1 MVMNRHTHR
10 RTSVST
16 LVSLVAVLGV
26 SGMFGGCAASPWES
40 SYNGVSLKGASLE
53 STRVIVRDVPWERY
67 ESTQAKLESM
77 RAQSDVHKDDWSEA
91 KKNEYKALLLQG
103 LQVQGDPA
111 GVEILGSSM
120 FRSTTPVRPNSGE
133 LSEFAASIGATRVV
147 WASRGL
153 GKRNVVVREP
163 VWSYSTGS
171 DLFRDQDDGSR
182 RSSTYTES
190 TTTWVPVVIE
200 EDETA
205 WVAYFLRMPGDVS
218 TASK

>member
-1 MVMNRHTHR
+1 M
-10 RTSVST
+10 
-16 LVSLVAVLGV
+16 
-26 SGMFGGCAASPWES
+26 
-40 SYNGVSLKGASLE
+40 
-53 STRVIVRDVPWERY
+53 
-67 ESTQAKLESM
+67 
-77 RAQSDVHKDDWSEA
+77 
-91 KKNEYKALLLQG
+91 LLLQ
-103 LQVQGDPA
+103 LQVSGEPA

-120 FRSTTPVRPNSGE
+120 FRLPLLLCAPTAGE
-133 LSEFAASIGATRVV
+133 LSEFAASIGAMRVGRGE
-147 WASRGL
+147 SRGL

-171 DLFRDQDDGSR
+171 DLFRDQTDGSR

-218 TASK
+218 TAAK

>member
-1 MVMNRHTHR
+1 MNRHTHR

-171 DLFRDQDDGSR
+171 DLFRDQTDGSR

-205 WVAYFLRMPGDVS
+205 WVAYFIRMPGDVS

>member
-1 MVMNRHTHR
+1 MTRHTTR
-10 RTSVST
+10 RLPVPT
-16 LVSLVAVLGV
+16 LVSVVATLGLAGVL
-26 SGMFGGCAASPWES
+26 GGCAASPWES
-40 SYNGVSLKGASLE
+40 SYNGIALKGASLD
-53 STRVIVRDVPWERY
+53 SGRVIVRDVPWERY
-67 ESTQAKLESM
+67 ESTQAKLEAM
-77 RAQSDVHKDDWSEA
+77 RSQSDVHKDDWSEA

-111 GVEILGSSM
+111 GVEILGSSL
-120 FRSTTPVRPNSGE
+120 FKSTDTVRPNGGE
-133 LSEFAASIGATRVV
+133 LAEFAASIGATRVV

-171 DLFRDQDDGSR
+171 DLFRDQTDGSR

-200 EDETA
+200 AEQTA
-205 WVAYFLRMPGDVS
+205 WIAYYLRMPGDVN
-218 TASK
+218 TAAK

>member
-1 MVMNRHTHR
+1 MNRHTLR
-10 RTSVST
+10 RASASILASLAAT
-16 LVSLVAVLGV
+16 LGVAVML
-26 SGMFGGCAASPWES
+26 GGCASSPWES
-40 SYNGVSLKGASLE
+40 SYNGIALKGASLG
-53 STRVIVRDVPWERY
+53 SDRVIVRDVPWERY
-67 ESTQAKLESM
+67 ETTQAKLESM
-77 RAQSDVHKDDWSEA
+77 RAESDVHKDEWPEA

-103 LQVQGDPA
+103 LQVSAEPA

-171 DLFRDQDDGSR
+171 DLFRDQTDGSR

-200 EDETA
+200 ENETA
-205 WVAYFLRMPGDVS
+205 WVAYFLRMTGDVS